1 METNMSSK
9 TLMLAGALVS
19 AALLAPLPSQANA
32 MAPAKVPPQ
41 SVVAADSLVQQ
52 VRRGGP
58 RCWYWR
64 NECAARWGWGNW
76 RFRRCLSRH
85 GCW

>member
-1 METNMSSK
+1 METIMASK
-9 TLMLAGALVS
+9 HLLVAGALLAGALF
-19 AALLAPLPSQANA
+19 APLPSQANVV
-32 MAPAKVPPQ
+32 APVKAPQ
-41 SVVAADSLVQQ
+41 SAAAGSSLVQQ

-76 RFRRCLSRH
+76 RFRRCLANH